1 MLVSRVSRPYLGLM
15 ALLVCALTGP
25 AAPARAAT
33 CHFAPVKQQIDAVLD
48 KDSAKFA
55 MFRKEV
61 SEGADP
67 IAMMEKLVAEDTR
80 KMLDICRYEVDQY
93 LTKRGFAPFH

>member
-1 MLVSRVSRPYLGLM
+1 VFGRRRPYPSLF
-15 ALLVCALTGP
+15 ALLLAVGP
-25 AAPARAAT
+25 IAPAGAAT
-33 CHFAPVKQQIDAVLD
+33 CDFDPVKRQIDAVLD
-48 KDSAKFA
+48 KVPEKFA
-55 MFRKEV
+55 IFRKEV

-80 KMLDICRYEVDQY
+80 TMLDTCRHEVDQY